1 MKSIGKQIRKK
12 QSYVGEYAYCTVGE
26 ILNYSESPCPSG
38 DGGLGLEYIDQR
50 FYCTYTMWPE
60 INYSGIWNAGCG

>member
-50 FYCTYTMWPE
+50 FYCTYTM
-60 INYSGIWNAGCG
+60 